1 MSSENVAADA
11 VAEPTGS
18 PAASPSSGATPTAS
32 PPTAE
37 TSAASAPTGE
47 APAGETPPA
56 KRSRRPAT
64 RWLVLVAAVVLL
76 DIVAFIT
83 VPPFPKGGQPG
94 QACDFPVCFI
104 ESTLEFPAPNTVIDF
119 APASAPSAA
128 DLVTFHPSISS
139 TLLTMWLVMAVVIV
153 GSYLLVR
160 RSKLIPGRGQN
171 VFEFVYEFLSDFGV
185 GLAGPAGKPYI
196 PIFVGAFLLIVFDNW
211 IGLVPPVGKVDFLR
225 APSSDVNV
233 TVGMALVSFS
243 IFHIEGVRHLGVGG
257 YLGKFFPIYEFKK
270 GVGAGVI
277 AMFVGL
283 IELMLEFVK
292 PVTLSM
298 RLFGNIYGGEV
309 ALGVI
314 TALTIG
320 FIPVLL
326 IALELM
332 LNAIQALIFS
342 VLTLMF
348 IVLAIESHGEEEGH
362 IAEDVVAEVEGKAPA
377 ALQPSH

>member
-1 MSSENVAADA
+1 VSSEQVATEP
-11 VAEPTGS
+11 VA
-18 PAASPSSGATPTAS
+18 
-32 PPTAE
+32 
-37 TSAASAPTGE
+37 E
-47 APAGETPPA
+47 APASTPPA
-56 KRSRRPAT
+56 KSRRRPSN
-64 RWLVLVAAVVLL
+64 RWLLLIAAVIAL
-76 DIVAFIT
+76 DVVAF
-83 VPPFPKGGQPG
+83 VAFPPFPTGGAPG
-94 QACDFPVCFI
+94 DACAFPACFI
-104 ESTLEFPAPNTVIDF
+104 ESSLEFPAPHTVIDF

-139 TLLTMWLVMAVVIV
+139 TLLTMWLVMALVVV
-153 GSYLLVR
+153 GAWLMIR
-160 RSKLIPGRGQN
+160 GSKLIPGRGQN

-211 IGLVPPVGKVDFLR
+211 IGLVPPVGKIEQLR
-225 APSSDVNV
+225 APSSDVNI
-233 TVGMALVSFS
+233 TIGMALVSFL
-243 IFHIEGVRHLGVGG
+243 IFHIEGFRHLGFGG
-257 YLGKFFPIYEFKK
+257 YLGKFFPFYEFRN
-270 GVGAGVI
+270 GIGAGII
-277 AMFVGL
+277 AVFVGL

-348 IVLAIESHGEEEGH
+348 IVLAIESHHEEEGH
-362 IAEDVVAEVEGKAPA
+362 VAEDVVNEVEGKAPST
-377 ALQPSH
+377 LQPSH